1 MEYTLSSARMEEI
14 PAIFALYE
22 KRVAW
27 MDAVGIRQWNVSDY
41 LTAYPA
47 SYYEEACAAGS
58 LYALHD
64 GEKIVGAAVLLQSD
78 DRWADRAAD
87 KAYYVHNL
95 VTDVAAKGAGRAL
108 LAQAE
113 EMARANGMRYM
124 RLDCAVDN
132 RALNEYY
139 ASMGYE
145 LAGTCED
152 GPYYKGNRREKAI

>member
-1 MEYTLSSARMEEI
+1 MYKLNLAEPEEI
-14 PAIFALYE
+14 PAIFSLYE

-27 MDAVGIRQWNVSDY
+27 MDEVGIRQWNVSDY

-47 SYYEEACAAGS
+47 SYYEEQRAAGN

-64 GEKIVGAAVLLQSD
+64 GERIVGAAVLLQSD
-78 DRWADRAAD
+78 DRWPDRAAD

-95 VTDVAAKGAGRAL
+95 VTNPEAKGAGRAL
-108 LAQAE
+108 LALAE
-113 EMARANGMRYM
+113 DMARANGMRFM

-132 RALNEYY
+132 QALNDYY

-145 LAGTCED
+145 IAGTCED

>member
-1 MEYTLSSARMEEI
+1 MSYVLKKARADEI
-14 PAIFALYE
+14 ADIFSLYE

-27 MDAVGIRQWNVSDY
+27 MDEVGIRQWNVSDY

-47 SYYEEACAAGS
+47 AYYEEECAAGN

-64 GEKIVGAAVLLQSD
+64 GEKLVGAAVLLSSD
-78 DRWADRAAD
+78 ARWADRAAD

-95 VTDVAAKGAGRAL
+95 VTDTAAKGAGRAL
-108 LAQAE
+108 LALAE
-113 EMARANGMRYM
+113 EQARADGMRFM
-124 RLDCAVDN
+124 RLDCAADK
-132 RALNEYY
+132 RALNDYY

-152 GPYYKGNRREKAI
+152 GPYYKGNRREKAL